1 MHAAL
6 AFIAGICA
14 AIAALLLFAT
24 LQGVTYYEASPQL
37 QITLAIILIAL
48 AALAA
53 WMLYKGVKAK
63 LFKVKTGKEALI
75 GATGVAVTDLKPTGE
90 IRVVGEFW
98 QAITKDTWI
107 KKDEPVEVVG
117 MEGLFLV
124 VKPHKEKA

>member
-1 MHAAL
+1 
-6 AFIAGICA
+6 
-14 AIAALLLFAT
+14 
-24 LQGVTYYEASPQL
+24 
-37 QITLAIILIAL
+37 L

-53 WMLYKGVKAK
+53 WMLYKVLKAS

-98 QAITKDTWI
+98 QAITKDAWVR
-107 KKDEPVEVVG
+107 KDEPVEVVG
-117 MEGLFLV
+117 MEGMFLV